1 MVVGG
6 GVHGSSAALHLARAG
21 LDTILLEQFPVPH
34 SRGSSHGQTRIIRLA
49 NYAIPPLTP
58 IMADSFAMWQKL
70 ERDAGVSLLRPHP
83 MLAVGE
89 DQSIM
94 NRLAASVREGGSEPI
109 LLSAVDVNRKYG
121 TSFPAHCHG
130 LIDPSAG
137 VLMADKCVQALQRVF
152 REEGGRVVDEWP
164 VVDVE
169 VKPCGEVE
177 LRGPKGTVKAA
188 RLVMCPGPW
197 AGPLLAKIGV
207 HLPLEVRR
215 ISVFYWRIKDE
226 DTPSISFV
234 DTREFDGGH
243 NYGVPHL
250 EYPGM
255 MKLVHHTGPVIGG
268 PDERDK
274 VGASKQHREQMKQ
287 YVKDHFPTLDPEPVV
302 EETCLYTCTPDLE
315 FVVDRHPHHS
325 NIVFACG
332 FSGTGF
338 KIAPA
343 IGEDLCNLALGR
355 PTVRD
360 LSVFSADRF
369 KTKSKI

>member
-1 MVVGG
+1 
-6 GVHGSSAALHLARAG
+6 
-21 LDTILLEQFPVPH
+21 
-34 SRGSSHGQTRIIRLA
+34 
-49 NYAIPPLTP
+49 
-58 IMADSFAMWQKL
+58 MADSFGMWKKM
-70 ERDAGVSLLRPHP
+70 EREAGVTLLRPHP

-94 NRLAASVREGGSEPI
+94 TKLATSVRKGGSEPI
-109 LLSAVDVNRKYG
+109 LLSAGDVNRKYG
-121 TSFPAHCHG
+121 TNFPAHCHG

-137 VLMADKCVQALQRVF
+137 VLMADKCVQTLQRLF
-152 REEGGRVVDEWP
+152 REAGGRVVDEWP
-164 VVDVE
+164 VQEVE
-169 VKPCGEVE
+169 MKPHGEVE
-177 LRGPKGTVKAA
+177 LRGPKGSVRTA
-188 RLVMCPGPW
+188 RIVMCPGPW

-207 HLPLEVRR
+207 HLPLQVRR
-215 ISVFYWRIKDE
+215 ISVFYWRIKEE
-226 DTPSISFV
+226 DTPTISFV
-234 DTREFDGGH
+234 DTREFDDGH
-243 NYGVPHL
+243 NYGVPLL

-255 MKLVHHTGPVIGG
+255 MKLVHHTGPVIES

-274 VGASKQHREQMKQ
+274 IAASTQHRESMKQ
-287 YVKDHFPTLDPEPVV
+287 YVKDNFPTLDPEPVV

-315 FVVDRHPHHS
+315 FVVDRHPRHP
-325 NIVFACG
+325 NVIFACG

-369 KTKSKI
+369 KAKSKM